1 MITKHVQVS
10 VVHGGGLE
18 PVIQIYDADRVET
31 TLIRINLEA
40 AQKLVEDLI
49 GTVEMVE
56 SLMAGPDDV
65 TH

>member
-49 GTVEMVE
+49 NSVEMVE
-56 SLMAGPDDV
+56 NLMAGPDDV